1 MSYEYDG
8 NSGLQPQPPKK
19 NNNDLGSWIL
29 IAVMFAVAWPVG
41 LILLL
46 SKLSEGGG
54 RKMRQ
59 QARDAWQ
66 RTAAGSAEAKSAQAR
81 SSAAKNTV
89 RKVTETPNYS
99 DKGAKTMKII
109 GAVVG
114 ILGCVAMLSAVSDNL
129 SYAYHYNEW
138 WYFARQLFY
147 PMGMMAGGVSLLLGS
162 GAMKRRQRRFATYLR
177 TAGQKAAVPL
187 DYLARAADVS
197 RKRVEKDVNL
207 MLEKGMW
214 GDEAYIDLGSGML
227 FKSQEAATAY
237 FDAAHRAKAEQEQPQ
252 QPAAPAP
259 EGYAAILAQIRD
271 LNDRIADERLSA
283 QMDRMEQVAG
293 RIFRLIE
300 EDENKRAA
308 AGTFLSY
315 YLPTTLKL
323 LRSYDE
329 LSRQGVSGQNIT
341 GTMEKVESM
350 MDTIVLAFEKQLDG
364 LFGDQ
369 AMDISTDI
377 TVLDNMMAR
386 EGLTGGNAL
395 HKAAQENPVSDPEPE
410 LDIRSDSGEADG
422 GITLQ
427 L

>member
-8 NSGLQPQPPKK
+8 SSGLQPQPPKK
-19 NNNDLGSWIL
+19 NNNNDLGSWIL

-59 QARDAWQ
+59 QAREAWQ
-66 RTAAGSAEAKSAQAR
+66 RTAAGSAEAKPAQAR
-81 SSAAKNTV
+81 ASAAKNTV

-109 GAVVG
+109 GAVVA
-114 ILGCVAMLSAVSDNL
+114 ILGAFFLVQQVDYFELR
-129 SYAYHYNEW
+129 YAIKWHDW
-138 WYFARQLFY
+138 MDLLRQVFY

-237 FDAAHRAKAEQEQPQ
+237 FDAAHRAKAEQEQSR
-252 QPAAPAP
+252 QPAAAAP

-271 LNDRIADERLSA
+271 LNDRIADEHLSA

-323 LRSYDE
+323 LENYAAFE
-329 LSRQGVSGQNIT
+329 EAGVSGENLSQAKAKIEK
-341 GTMEKVESM
+341 TMDS
-350 MDTIVLAFEKQLDG
+350 IVAGFEHQLDE
-364 LFGDQ
+364 LYRTD
-369 AMDISTDI
+369 AMDIDS
-377 TVLDNMMAR
+377 
-386 EGLTGGNAL
+386 
-395 HKAAQENPVSDPEPE
+395 
-410 LDIRSDSGEADG
+410 DIRVMETMLRRDTASVADDFGLNG
-422 GITLQ
+422 GSAVQ
-427 L
+427 QKES

>member
-1 MSYEYDG
+1 MSYEYDE
-8 NSGLQPQPPKK
+8 NNGLQPKPPKK
-19 NNNDLGSWIL
+19 NNNDLGSWIF
-29 IAVMFAVAWPVG
+29 IAIMFAIWWPIG
-41 LILLL
+41 LIMLL

-147 PMGMMAGGVSLLLGS
+147 PLGMMAGGASLLLGS

-177 TAGQKAAVPL
+177 TVGQKQAVPL

-197 RKRVEKDVNL
+197 RRRVEKDVNL
-207 MLEKGMW
+207 MLEKGLW
-214 GDEAYIDLGSGML
+214 GDEAYIDMGSGML
-227 FKSQEAATAY
+227 FKSQAAATAY
-237 FDAAHRAKAEQEQPQ
+237 FDAAHRAKAEQG
-252 QPAAPAP
+252 QPAQTAPAP
-259 EGYAAILAQIRD
+259 AGYAAILAQIRE
-271 LNDRIADERLSA
+271 LNDRIADEAISA
-283 QMDRMEQVAG
+283 KLDRMEQVSG
-293 RIFRLIE
+293 RIFKLIE
-300 EDENKRAA
+300 EDEAKRDA
-308 AGTFLSY
+308 AGTFLNY

-323 LRSYDE
+323 LENYASFE
-329 LSRQGVSGQNIT
+329 EAGVSGENLSQAKAKIEK
-341 GTMEKVESM
+341 TMDS
-350 MDTIVLAFEKQLDG
+350 IVAGFEHQLDE
-364 LFGDQ
+364 LYRTD
-369 AMDISTDI
+369 AMDIDS
-377 TVLDNMMAR
+377 
-386 EGLTGGNAL
+386 
-395 HKAAQENPVSDPEPE
+395 
-410 LDIRSDSGEADG
+410 DIRVMETMLRRDTASVADDFG
-422 GITLQ
+422 LNGSSAVQ
-427 L
+427 QRDE

>member
-8 NSGLQPQPPKK
+8 SSGLQPQPPKK
-19 NNNDLGSWIL
+19 NNNNDLGSWIL

-46 SKLSEGGG
+46 SKLSEGSG

-59 QARDAWQ
+59 QAREAWQ
-66 RTAAGSAEAKSAQAR
+66 RTAAGSAEAKPAQAR
-81 SSAAKNTV
+81 ASAAKNTV

-109 GAVVG
+109 GAVVA
-114 ILGCVAMLSAVSDNL
+114 ILGAFFLVQQVDYFELR
-129 SYAYHYNEW
+129 YAIKWHDW
-138 WYFARQLFY
+138 MDLLRQVFY

-237 FDAAHRAKAEQEQPQ
+237 FDAAHRAKAEQEQPR
-252 QPAAPAP
+252 QPAAAAP

-271 LNDRIADERLSA
+271 LNDRIADEHLSA

-300 EDENKRAA
+300 EDENKRTA

-323 LRSYDE
+323 LENYAAFE
-329 LSRQGVSGQNIT
+329 EAGVSGENLSQAKAKIEK
-341 GTMEKVESM
+341 TMDS
-350 MDTIVLAFEKQLDG
+350 IVAGFEHQLDE
-364 LFGDQ
+364 LYRTD
-369 AMDISTDI
+369 AMDIDS
-377 TVLDNMMAR
+377 
-386 EGLTGGNAL
+386 
-395 HKAAQENPVSDPEPE
+395 
-410 LDIRSDSGEADG
+410 DIRVMETMLRRDTASVADDFGLNG
-422 GITLQ
+422 GSAVQ
-427 L
+427 QKES

>member
-1 MSYEYDG
+1 MSYEYDE
-8 NSGLQPQPPKK
+8 NNGLQPRPPKK
-19 NNNDLGSWIL
+19 NDNDLGSWVF
-29 IAVMFAVAWPVG
+29 IAIMFAVAWPVG

-59 QARDAWQ
+59 QARDAWR
-66 RTAAGSAEAKSAQAR
+66 RTAAGSAEAQSAQAR

-109 GAVVG
+109 GAAVA
-114 ILGCVAMLSAVSDNL
+114 ILGAFFLVQQVDYFELR
-129 SYAYHYNEW
+129 YAIKWHEW
-138 WYFARQLFY
+138 MDLLRQVFY

-237 FDAAHRAKAEQEQPQ
+237 FDAAHRAKAEQEQPR
-252 QPAAPAP
+252 QPAAAAP

-323 LRSYDE
+323 LENYAAFE
-329 LSRQGVSGQNIT
+329 EAGVSGENLSQAKAKIEK
-341 GTMEKVESM
+341 TMDS
-350 MDTIVLAFEKQLDG
+350 IVAGFEHQLDE
-364 LFGDQ
+364 LYRTD
-369 AMDISTDI
+369 AMDIDS
-377 TVLDNMMAR
+377 
-386 EGLTGGNAL
+386 
-395 HKAAQENPVSDPEPE
+395 
-410 LDIRSDSGEADG
+410 DIRVMETMLRRDTASVADDFGLNG
-422 GITLQ
+422 GSAVQ
-427 L
+427 QKES

>member
-8 NSGLQPQPPKK
+8 NSGPQPQPPKK
-19 NNNDLGSWIL
+19 NNNNDLGSWIL

-46 SKLSEGGG
+46 TKLSEGGG
-54 RKMRQ
+54 KKMRQ
-59 QARDAWQ
+59 QAREAWQ
-66 RTAAGSAEAKSAQAR
+66 RTAAGSAEAKPAQAR
-81 SSAAKNTV
+81 ASAAKSTV

-114 ILGCVAMLSAVSDNL
+114 ILGAFFLVQQVDYFELR
-129 SYAYHYNEW
+129 YAIKWHDW
-138 WYFARQLFY
+138 MDLLRQVFY

-237 FDAAHRAKAEQEQPQ
+237 FDAAHRAKAEQEQPR
-252 QPAAPAP
+252 QPAAAAP

-300 EDENKRAA
+300 EDEDKRAA

-323 LRSYDE
+323 LENYAAFE
-329 LSRQGVSGQNIT
+329 EAGVSGENLSQAKAKIEK
-341 GTMEKVESM
+341 TMDS
-350 MDTIVLAFEKQLDG
+350 IVAGFEHQLDE
-364 LFGDQ
+364 LYRTD
-369 AMDISTDI
+369 AMDIDS
-377 TVLDNMMAR
+377 
-386 EGLTGGNAL
+386 
-395 HKAAQENPVSDPEPE
+395 
-410 LDIRSDSGEADG
+410 DIRVMETMLRRDTASVADDFGLNG
-422 GITLQ
+422 GSAVQ
-427 L
+427 QKES

>member
-8 NSGLQPQPPKK
+8 SSGLQPRPPKK
-19 NNNDLGSWIL
+19 NNNNDLSSWI
-29 IAVMFAVAWPVG
+29 IIGAMFLFGLWPVG

-46 SKLSEGGG
+46 SKLSEGSG

-59 QARDAWQ
+59 QAREAWQ
-66 RTAAGSAEAKSAQAR
+66 RTAAGSAEAKPAQAR
-81 SSAAKNTV
+81 ASAAKSTV

-99 DKGAKTMKII
+99 DKGAKIMKII
-109 GAVVG
+109 GAAVA
-114 ILGCVAMLSAVSDNL
+114 ILGAFFLVQQVDYFELR
-129 SYAYHYNEW
+129 YAIKWHEW
-138 WYFARQLFY
+138 MDLLRQVFY

-237 FDAAHRAKAEQEQPQ
+237 FDAAHRAKAEQEQPR
-252 QPAAPAP
+252 QPAAAAP

-323 LRSYDE
+323 LENYAAFE
-329 LSRQGVSGQNIT
+329 EAGVSGENLSQAKAKIEK
-341 GTMEKVESM
+341 TMDS
-350 MDTIVLAFEKQLDG
+350 IVAGFEHQLDE
-364 LFGDQ
+364 LYRTD
-369 AMDISTDI
+369 AMDIDS
-377 TVLDNMMAR
+377 
-386 EGLTGGNAL
+386 
-395 HKAAQENPVSDPEPE
+395 
-410 LDIRSDSGEADG
+410 DIRVMETMLRRDTASVADDFGLNG
-422 GITLQ
+422 GSAVQ
-427 L
+427 QKES

>member
-8 NSGLQPQPPKK
+8 NGGLQPAPPKK
-19 NNNDLGSWIL
+19 NDNDLGAWVF

-46 SKLSEGGG
+46 MKLSEGGG

-59 QARDAWQ
+59 QAREAWQ
-66 RTAAGSAEAKSAQAR
+66 RTAAGSAEAKPAQAR
-81 SSAAKNTV
+81 ASAAKNTV

-114 ILGCVAMLSAVSDNL
+114 ILGAFFLVQQVDYFELR
-129 SYAYHYNEW
+129 YAIKWHDW
-138 WYFARQLFY
+138 MDLLRQVFY

-177 TAGQKAAVPL
+177 TAGKKPAVPL

-227 FKSQEAATAY
+227 FRSQAAATAY
-237 FDAAHRAKAEQEQPQ
+237 FDKTRQPQ
-252 QPAAPAP
+252 QTPEPAVPPQAS
-259 EGYAAILAQIRD
+259 EGYAGTLRQIRE
-271 LNDRIADERLSA
+271 LNDRIADEALSA
-283 QMDRMEQVAG
+283 KIDRIEQVSG
-293 RIFRLIE
+293 RIFKAIE
-300 EDENKRAA
+300 DTPAKKNA
-308 AGTFLSY
+308 AGTFLNY

-323 LRSYDE
+323 LENYASFE
-329 LSRQGVSGQNIT
+329 EAGVSGENLSQAKAKIEK
-341 GTMEKVESM
+341 TMDS
-350 MDTIVLAFEKQLDG
+350 IVAGFEHQLDE
-364 LFGDQ
+364 LYRTD
-369 AMDISTDI
+369 AMDIDS
-377 TVLDNMMAR
+377 
-386 EGLTGGNAL
+386 
-395 HKAAQENPVSDPEPE
+395 
-410 LDIRSDSGEADG
+410 DIRVMETMLRRDTASVADDFG
-422 GITLQ
+422 LNGSSAVQ
-427 L
+427 QRDE

>member
-1 MSYEYDG
+1 MSYEYDE
-8 NSGLQPQPPKK
+8 NNGLQPQPPKK

-66 RTAAGSAEAKSAQAR
+66 RTAAGSAEAKPAQAR
-81 SSAAKNTV
+81 ASAAKNTV
-89 RKVTETPNYS
+89 RRVTETPDYS
-99 DKGAKTMKII
+99 VRSGKIMKIV
-109 GAVVG
+109 GAVLGIVG
-114 ILGCVAMLSAVSDNL
+114 ALFLLQQLDFTLG
-129 SYAYHYNEW
+129 YAIEYGEW
-138 WYFARQLFY
+138 MYLLRQIFY
-147 PMGMMAGGVSLLLGS
+147 PVGMLAGGVSLLLGS

-197 RKRVEKDVNL
+197 RKRVEKDINL

-214 GDEAYIDLGSGML
+214 GDEAYVDLGSGML
-227 FKSQEAATAY
+227 FKSQAAATAY
-237 FDAAHRAKAEQEQPQ
+237 FDAARRAKAEQEQPR
-252 QPAAPAP
+252 QPAVAAP

-323 LRSYDE
+323 LENYAAFE
-329 LSRQGVSGQNIT
+329 EAGVSGENLSQAKAKIEK
-341 GTMEKVESM
+341 TMDS
-350 MDTIVLAFEKQLDG
+350 IVAGFEHQLDE
-364 LFGDQ
+364 LYRTD
-369 AMDISTDI
+369 AMDIDS
-377 TVLDNMMAR
+377 
-386 EGLTGGNAL
+386 
-395 HKAAQENPVSDPEPE
+395 
-410 LDIRSDSGEADG
+410 DIRVMETMLRRDTASVADDFGLNG
-422 GITLQ
+422 GSAVQ
-427 L
+427 QKES

>member
-8 NSGLQPQPPKK
+8 NSGSQPQPPKK
-19 NNNDLGSWIL
+19 NNNNDLGSWIL

-54 RKMRQ
+54 KKMRQ
-59 QARDAWQ
+59 QAREAWQ
-66 RTAAGSAEAKSAQAR
+66 RTAAGSAEAKPAQAR
-81 SSAAKNTV
+81 ASAAKNTV

-109 GAVVG
+109 GAVVA
-114 ILGCVAMLSAVSDNL
+114 ILGAFFLVQQVDYFELR
-129 SYAYHYNEW
+129 YAIKWHDW
-138 WYFARQLFY
+138 MDLLRQVFY

-237 FDAAHRAKAEQEQPQ
+237 FDAAHRAKAEQEQPR
-252 QPAAPAP
+252 QPAAAAP

-271 LNDRIADERLSA
+271 LNDRIADEHLSA

-323 LRSYDE
+323 LENYAAFE
-329 LSRQGVSGQNIT
+329 EAGVSGENLSQAKAKIEK
-341 GTMEKVESM
+341 TMDS
-350 MDTIVLAFEKQLDG
+350 IVAGFEHQLDE
-364 LFGDQ
+364 LYRTD
-369 AMDISTDI
+369 AMDIDS
-377 TVLDNMMAR
+377 
-386 EGLTGGNAL
+386 
-395 HKAAQENPVSDPEPE
+395 
-410 LDIRSDSGEADG
+410 DIRVMETMLRRDTASVADDFGLNG
-422 GITLQ
+422 GSAVQ
-427 L
+427 QKES

>member
-1 MSYEYDG
+1 MSYEYDE
-8 NSGLQPQPPKK
+8 NNGLQPKPPKK
-19 NNNDLGSWIL
+19 NNNDLGSWIF

-66 RTAAGSAEAKSAQAR
+66 RTAVGSAEAKPAQAR
-81 SSAAKNTV
+81 ASAAKNTV

-207 MLEKGMW
+207 MLEKGIW

-227 FKSQEAATAY
+227 FRSQAAATAY
-237 FDAAHRAKAEQEQPQ
+237 FDKTRQPQ
-252 QPAAPAP
+252 QTPEPAVPPQAS
-259 EGYAAILAQIRD
+259 EGYAGTLRQIRE
-271 LNDRIADERLSA
+271 LNDRIADEALSA
-283 QMDRMEQVAG
+283 KIDRIEQVSG
-293 RIFRLIE
+293 RIFKAIE
-300 EDENKRAA
+300 DTPAKKNA
-308 AGTFLSY
+308 AGTFLNY

-323 LRSYDE
+323 LENYASFE
-329 LSRQGVSGQNIT
+329 EAGVSGENLSQAKAKIEK
-341 GTMEKVESM
+341 TMDS
-350 MDTIVLAFEKQLDG
+350 IVAGFEHQLDE
-364 LFGDQ
+364 LYRTD
-369 AMDISTDI
+369 AMDIDS
-377 TVLDNMMAR
+377 
-386 EGLTGGNAL
+386 
-395 HKAAQENPVSDPEPE
+395 
-410 LDIRSDSGEADG
+410 DIRVMETMLRRDTASVADDFG
-422 GITLQ
+422 LNGSSAVQ
-427 L
+427 QRDE

>member
-8 NSGLQPQPPKK
+8 SSGLQPQPPKK
-19 NNNDLGSWIL
+19 NNNNDLGSWIL

-46 SKLSEGGG
+46 SKLSEGSG

-59 QARDAWQ
+59 QAREAWQ
-66 RTAAGSAEAKSAQAR
+66 RTAAGSAEAKPAQAR
-81 SSAAKNTV
+81 ASAAKNTV

-109 GAVVG
+109 GAAVA
-114 ILGCVAMLSAVSDNL
+114 ILGAFFLVQQVDYFELR
-129 SYAYHYNEW
+129 YAIKWHEW
-138 WYFARQLFY
+138 MDLLRQLFY

-187 DYLARAADVS
+187 DYLARAVDVS

-237 FDAAHRAKAEQEQPQ
+237 FDAAHRAKAEQEQPR
-252 QPAAPAP
+252 QPAAAAP

-323 LRSYDE
+323 LENYAAFE
-329 LSRQGVSGQNIT
+329 EAGVSGENLSQAKAKIEK
-341 GTMEKVESM
+341 TMDS
-350 MDTIVLAFEKQLDG
+350 IVAGFEHQLDE
-364 LFGDQ
+364 LYRTD
-369 AMDISTDI
+369 AMDIDS
-377 TVLDNMMAR
+377 
-386 EGLTGGNAL
+386 
-395 HKAAQENPVSDPEPE
+395 
-410 LDIRSDSGEADG
+410 DIRVMETMLRRDTASVADDFGLNG
-422 GITLQ
+422 GSAVQ
-427 L
+427 QKES

>member
-19 NNNDLGSWIL
+19 NNNDLSSWI
-29 IAVMFAVAWPVG
+29 IIGAMFLFGLWPVG

-59 QARDAWQ
+59 QAREAWQ
-66 RTAAGSAEAKSAQAR
+66 RTAAGSAEAKPAQAR
-81 SSAAKNTV
+81 ASAAKNTV

-109 GAVVG
+109 GAVVA
-114 ILGCVAMLSAVSDNL
+114 ILGAFFLVQQVDYFELR
-129 SYAYHYNEW
+129 YAIKWHDW
-138 WYFARQLFY
+138 MDLLRQVFY

-237 FDAAHRAKAEQEQPQ
+237 FDAAHRAKAEQEQPAQ
-252 QPAAPAP
+252 AAPAP

-271 LNDRIADERLSA
+271 LNDRIADEHLSA

-323 LRSYDE
+323 LENYAAFE
-329 LSRQGVSGQNIT
+329 EAGVSGENLSQAKAKIEK
-341 GTMEKVESM
+341 TMGS
-350 MDTIVLAFEKQLDG
+350 IVAGFEHQLDE
-364 LFGDQ
+364 LYRTD
-369 AMDISTDI
+369 AMDIDS
-377 TVLDNMMAR
+377 
-386 EGLTGGNAL
+386 
-395 HKAAQENPVSDPEPE
+395 
-410 LDIRSDSGEADG
+410 DIRVMETMLRRDTASVADDFGLNG
-422 GITLQ
+422 GSAVQ
-427 L
+427 QKES

>member
-8 NSGLQPQPPKK
+8 SSGLQPQPPKK
-19 NNNDLGSWIL
+19 NNNNDLGSWIL

-59 QARDAWQ
+59 QAREAWQ
-66 RTAAGSAEAKSAQAR
+66 RTAAGSAEAKPAQAR
-81 SSAAKNTV
+81 ASAAKNTV

-109 GAVVG
+109 GAVVA
-114 ILGCVAMLSAVSDNL
+114 ILGAFFLVQQVDYFELR
-129 SYAYHYNEW
+129 YAIKWHEW
-138 WYFARQLFY
+138 MDLLRQLFY

-177 TAGQKAAVPL
+177 TVGQKAAVPL
-187 DYLARAADVS
+187 DYLARAVDVS

-237 FDAAHRAKAEQEQPQ
+237 FDAAHRAKAEQEQPR
-252 QPAAPAP
+252 QPAAAAP

-271 LNDRIADERLSA
+271 LNDRIADEHLSA

-300 EDENKRAA
+300 EDEDKRAA

-323 LRSYDE
+323 LENYAAFE
-329 LSRQGVSGQNIT
+329 EAGVSGENLSQAKAKIEK
-341 GTMEKVESM
+341 TMDS
-350 MDTIVLAFEKQLDG
+350 IVAGFEHQLDE
-364 LFGDQ
+364 LYRTD
-369 AMDISTDI
+369 AMDIDS
-377 TVLDNMMAR
+377 
-386 EGLTGGNAL
+386 
-395 HKAAQENPVSDPEPE
+395 
-410 LDIRSDSGEADG
+410 DIRVMETMLRRDTASVADDFGLNG
-422 GITLQ
+422 GSAVQ
-427 L
+427 QKES